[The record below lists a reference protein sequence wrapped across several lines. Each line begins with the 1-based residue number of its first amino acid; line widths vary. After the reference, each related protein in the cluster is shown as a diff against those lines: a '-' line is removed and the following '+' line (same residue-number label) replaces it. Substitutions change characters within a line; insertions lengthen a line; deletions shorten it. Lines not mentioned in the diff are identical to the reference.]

1 VSTDPDL
8 LLSKIGLR
16 ILRRRQEF
24 GLTQKELAGR
34 LGITT
39 TNIARIEHGQ
49 QNLTIRTL
57 AKLADALDVT
67 LEELV
72 TGRAADVEQED
83 GKTGS
88 KA

>member
-1 VSTDPDL
+1 MSEDPDL
-8 LLSKIGLR
+8 LLSKIGMRVLK
-16 ILRRRQEF
+16 RRQNL

-57 AKLADALDVT
+57 AKLADVLDTTVV
-67 LEELV
+67 ELV
-72 TGRAADVEQED
+72 GGPPSA
-83 GKTGS
+83 G
-88 KA
+88 